1 MTKTDK
7 EAIKYLEEFDD
18 YLFRNDYK
26 YNIIELIRKQKSE
39 IRSQQRMIK
48 TLKLVNSINEE
59 KINDLKN
66 RINDYS
72 KEG

>member
-72 KEG
+72 KED